1 MGSAHRKTKTIEN
14 YVTALRMFSEFLRPK
29 GITLKDLLGNADR
42 LAAYKDEF
50 MKVAS
55 ANSRNSVGG
64 ALATLRN
71 FQAGNPIPPPAF
83 VNTREQPMHPQMSG

>member
-1 MGSAHRKTKTIEN
+1 MQEFKTALGSAHRKTKTIEN

-55 ANSRNSVGG
+55 ANSRNYVGEHWQHSG
-64 ALATLRN
+64 ISRLE
-71 FQAGNPIPPPAF
+71 IPF
-83 VNTREQPMHPQMSG
+83 RPQLL